1 MGGSTTVQ
9 APAPIDPATV
19 GRESLQ
25 AQIDLAPQQFA
36 AESQYA
42 PQYAALYQGIAS
54 NLLPQMLASYSQ
66 QAPAISDLQAQLNR
80 AQRTADIGDVQNLGQ
95 QATAA
100 FQQANPQL
108 MQLQQTATDRAL
120 SGGSPIQGLGA
131 APQFSQQGLPN
142 QIQAQQLGGGPQISA
157 GQNPLLGMMGMQA
170 AEGLMSGGQLSQQD
184 VSGIANQVASQYNLM
199 GRAQDPIASATAA
212 LNLDAAQRARMQA
225 AQQYAGNVA
234 GMFSQQQGLGLQA
247 QQAQGQ
253 LGLGYG
259 SADQQAALQAAQSNL
274 QAQQANQQ
282 LNLQAQQLGAQYGL
296 GYGQANQQADYQN
309 AILQQ
314 QQLGQASALAAQTAQ
329 DPYSLILG
337 RSGGFGQLAGLNSMA
352 NQYPTST
359 QNFNP
364 FNNQIMDIYSGNQAT
379 QLGANVATANANAA
393 KTAGIMQGLGSA
405 AGGLM
410 GGAGVAGAAGKTI
423 WSGFCWVAREV
434 YGAENPAW
442 VVFRHW
448 MLHQSP
454 AWFRNLYLK
463 HGEAFAAFIKN
474 KPMLKNVIRRWMDS
488 RIANMEVA

>member
-1 MGGSTTVQ
+1 
-9 APAPIDPATV
+9 
-19 GRESLQ
+19 
-25 AQIDLAPQQFA
+25 
-36 AESQYA
+36 
-42 PQYAALYQGIAS
+42 
-54 NLLPQMLASYSQ
+54 
-66 QAPAISDLQAQLNR
+66 
-80 AQRTADIGDVQNLGQ
+80 
-95 QATAA
+95 
-100 FQQANPQL
+100 
-108 MQLQQTATDRAL
+108 
-120 SGGSPIQGLGA
+120 
-131 APQFSQQGLPN
+131 
-142 QIQAQQLGGGPQISA
+142 
-157 GQNPLLGMMGMQA
+157 
-170 AEGLMSGGQLSQQD
+170 MSGGQLSQQD

-309 AILQQ
+309 AMLQQ
-314 QQLGQASALAAQTAQ
+314 QALGQASALAAQTAQ

-364 FNNQIMDIYSGNQAT
+364 FNSSLMNIYSGNQAT
-379 QLGANVATANANAA
+379 QLGAQVASANANAA
-393 KTAGIMQGLGSA
+393 KTAGIFQGIGSA
-405 AGGLM
+405 IG
-410 GGAGVAGAAGKTI
+410 
-423 WSGFCWVAREV
+423 CWVAREV
-434 YGAENPAW
+434 YGEQNPAW

-448 MLHQSP
+448 MIHQSP
-454 AWFRNLYLK
+454 IWFRNLYIK